1 MAMENQDSK
10 GGPPPMDASTASR
23 SLSDLLTASTTFWQ
37 GQLERWSGALD
48 QMRKG
53 SYDSSHLLQDVVGT
67 FDAWT
72 LLLASPLRMGA
83 STERQLPTLL
93 FIVDGDAEF
102 VGPLDAPT
110 SVFLPPGVTTV
121 ATDLY
126 RVGGNG
132 TKGGPDTGE
141 TRGID
146 AIAHVRAQFSPAR
159 DRVEVSLVDLGRGQ
173 AQRNTR
179 GISPGLYVG
188 AVYSTE
194 VATRRALAVVYA
206 LVEESVTP

>member
-1 MAMENQDSK
+1 MAMEIPDTK
-10 GGPPPMDASTASR
+10 GPPPMGDASAA
-23 SLSDLLTASTTFWQ
+23 LSDLLKAGTTFWQ
-37 GQLERWSGALD
+37 GQLDRWSSALE

-53 SYDSSHLLQDVVGT
+53 TYGGSRLLQDVAGT

-72 LLLASPLRMGA
+72 LLVASPLQAGA
-83 STERQLPTLL
+83 GRERPLPTLL

-110 SVFLPPGVTTV
+110 SVYLPPGVTTV
-121 ATDLY
+121 VTDLY
-126 RVGGNG
+126 RVGG
-132 TKGGPDTGE
+132 KGGHPTAAA
-141 TRGID
+141 RSID
-146 AIAHVRAQFSPAR
+146 ASAHVRAQFSAAR

-173 AQRNTR
+173 AQRNKR

-188 AVYSTE
+188 AVYATE
-194 VATRRALAVVYA
+194 VATRHPLAVVYA